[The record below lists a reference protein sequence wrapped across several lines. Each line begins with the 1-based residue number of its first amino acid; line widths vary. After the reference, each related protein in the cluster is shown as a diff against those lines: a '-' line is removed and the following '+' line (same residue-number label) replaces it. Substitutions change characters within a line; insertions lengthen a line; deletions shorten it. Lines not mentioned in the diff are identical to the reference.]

1 LRPNWFAKGSQPA
14 DYNRSF
20 RRKEMLLK
28 GEGRKADKEPI
39 QSPARSI
46 KEMKEGLTVAI
57 FSVSDASFSLALE

>member
-1 LRPNWFAKGSQPA
+1 
-14 DYNRSF
+14 
-20 RRKEMLLK
+20 MLLK